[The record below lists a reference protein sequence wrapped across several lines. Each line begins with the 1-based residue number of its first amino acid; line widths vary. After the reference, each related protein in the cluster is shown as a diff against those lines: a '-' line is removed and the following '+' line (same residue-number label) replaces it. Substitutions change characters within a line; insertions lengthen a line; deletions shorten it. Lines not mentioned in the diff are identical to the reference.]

1 MIIEEKRIL
10 KMAYLLLEADG
21 FLKAGDFAR
30 ELNLSE
36 RTVKNDME
44 HLRDFLKDCG
54 CSLDSVRGKGYLLKI
69 DRPDQF
75 AKTREWL
82 NILFNNVEAN
92 NREHLSYQLARAI
105 MCRQAADED
114 GYFLLEELAAQLYCS
129 ASTVKKKMPWVR
141 EFFASF
147 QLSLVTKPGHGM
159 KL

>member
-54 CSLDSVRGKGYLLKI
+54 
-69 DRPDQF
+69 
-75 AKTREWL
+75 
-82 NILFNNVEAN
+82 
-92 NREHLSYQLARAI
+92 
-105 MCRQAADED
+105 
-114 GYFLLEELAAQLYCS
+114 
-129 ASTVKKKMPWVR
+129 
-141 EFFASF
+141 
-147 QLSLVTKPGHGM
+147 
-159 KL
+159 

>member
-75 AKTREWL
+75 AKTRRATRAQSERTEAPTA
-82 NILFNNVEAN
+82 ILFGEV
-92 NREHLSYQLARAI
+92 LL
-105 MCRQAADED
+105 
-114 GYFLLEELAAQLYCS
+114 YFPFL
-129 ASTVKKKMPWVR
+129 K
-141 EFFASF
+141 
-147 QLSLVTKPGHGM
+147 
-159 KL
+159 

>member
-54 CSLDSVRGKGYLLKI
+54 CSLDSVRGK
-69 DRPDQF
+69 
-75 AKTREWL
+75 
-82 NILFNNVEAN
+82 
-92 NREHLSYQLARAI
+92 
-105 MCRQAADED
+105 
-114 GYFLLEELAAQLYCS
+114 
-129 ASTVKKKMPWVR
+129 
-141 EFFASF
+141 
-147 QLSLVTKPGHGM
+147 
-159 KL
+159 

>member
-1 MIIEEKRIL
+1 MDAAWIRF
-10 KMAYLLLEADG
+10 EA
-21 FLKAGDFAR
+21 
-30 ELNLSE
+30 
-36 RTVKNDME
+36 
-44 HLRDFLKDCG
+44 KDIW
-54 CSLDSVRGKGYLLKI
+54 LKI

-75 AKTREWL
+75 TKTREWL

-141 EFFASF
+141 EFLLRFSYLLL
-147 QLSLVTKPGHGM
+147 QSQVTE
-159 KL
+159 

>member
-114 GYFLLEELAAQLYCS
+114 GYFLLEELAAQLD
-129 ASTVKKKMPWVR
+129 
-141 EFFASF
+141 
-147 QLSLVTKPGHGM
+147 
-159 KL
+159 